1 LVLFTS
7 VRREIERKCAGVI
20 AGPLQHRGMTQR
32 AARVVVSGAPVLLH
46 AQARELVV
54 LGMAFVVPCAIDQ
67 MNDVV
72 DFAVG
77 GSSEQLRFG
86 AVPQV
91 FRQLFEQARDGAT
104 QSLAGC

>member
-1 LVLFTS
+1 
-7 VRREIERKCAGVI
+7 
-20 AGPLQHRGMTQR
+20 MTQR